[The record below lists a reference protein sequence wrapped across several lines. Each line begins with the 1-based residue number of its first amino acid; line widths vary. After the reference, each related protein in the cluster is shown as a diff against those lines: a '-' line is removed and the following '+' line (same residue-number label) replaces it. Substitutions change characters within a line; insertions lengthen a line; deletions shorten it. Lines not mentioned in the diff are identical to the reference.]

1 MDQYYQTIK
10 FQEVNPKKHK
20 DFTNGIAEEVGVHQQ
35 VVDDFISFYYSKLRK
50 KLSKLAYPRIN
61 VDGLGTFEIRKGKL
75 ETAIKKNKSM
85 LGNIAKRT
93 YNGYAKSENIIKD
106 IKEMSDVLNKL
117 EEAKLRKK
125 EFKRKKNE

>member
-35 VVDDFISFYYSKLRK
+35 VVDDFISFYYSKLIK

-125 EFKRKKNE
+125 EFKSKKNE